1 MELWD
6 NKAEEPIYIT
16 KNGYGYYEYK
26 NYEQIIQQISMC
38 RDLEIS
44 EQQIGEGITTKAAR
58 HLLDGIE
65 KLYDRLEDNPF
76 QFTDCRD
83 SFLRSKGFKEA
94 LRGFSAAALLQ
105 MKGLFE
111 SLSVLKTYPLHMTWE
126 ALNGPAPAP
135 PVI

>member
-1 MELWD
+1 MHYNLVITD
-6 NKAEEPIYIT
+6 RAEELIDEHLNHLVHRL
-16 KNGYGYYEYK
+16 KN
-26 NYEQIIQQISMC
+26 EQ
-38 RDLEIS
+38 
-44 EQQIGEGITTKAAR
+44 AAR

-126 ALNGPAPAP
+126 SLNGPAPAP